1 MCGII
6 GYIGNEAAKPYLL
19 EGLQRME
26 YRGYDSA
33 GIALYQE
40 EQNDFLVK
48 RCAGP
53 VEGLVRLTESI
64 GETEKLGIGHTRWAT
79 HGVPSE
85 INAHPHRAGFVVL
98 VHNGIIEN
106 YAEIRRAL
114 LDEGILFSSQTDTE
128 VFAKLLEKE
137 CRVQAQSRHSGKS
150 FETLD
155 RDQKIS
161 VTLSSLK
168 SASEKVS
175 GHFSVIFVIQ
185 GIEDRIFGLQQGAPL
200 VVGHFAKGALVA
212 SDLQAMLSY
221 TKDLSF
227 VPVSTVM
234 ILHKTQV
241 EFLDSQTLSPK
252 KVKMD
257 HIEWSAE
264 RVAKEGY
271 EHFMLK
277 EIFQQPSVIA
287 DTLSGRMPEDDLGAF
302 IWDNPQAH
310 AALWKNVKKL
320 YLVGCGSAYYAA
332 MVAKYYFE
340 KWAHLSVEIDIAS
353 EFRYRD
359 PVFEVGTIVGVI
371 SQSGETADTL
381 AALRLANEKGLTTF
395 SVCNVPGSTIMRES
409 NFQYSTKAGPEVGV
423 ASTKGVVTQITL
435 LSALAQDVARLRG
448 RNPSSSD
455 ESVEGYRALAR
466 LPQDIEKVLLNAQE
480 YQDVGASLDKMRT
493 ILFVGRGTM
502 YPIALEGAL
511 KLKEITYRHAEGYA
525 AGELKHGPI
534 ALVDKDLAAVVLAP
548 KDGLRAKTLS
558 NLEEIK
564 TRGAYI
570 VGIGEVGDREFES
583 LCDRYIGLPPAS
595 WTSAPIL
602 YLLPAQLMAY
612 GLAVKLG
619 CNVDK
624 PRNLAKSVTVE

>member
-6 GYIGNEAAKPYLL
+6 GYVGVESAKPYLL
-19 EGLQRME
+19 EGLRRME

-33 GIALYQE
+33 GLALYQE
-40 EQNDFLVK
+40 PKKDFLVK

-53 VEGLVRLTESI
+53 VESLVKLTESV
-64 GETEKLGIGHTRWAT
+64 GAQETLGIAHTRWAT

-85 INAHPHRAGFVVL
+85 TNAHPHRAGFIVL

-106 YAEIRRAL
+106 YAAIRAML
-114 LDEGILFSSQTDTE
+114 MGEGITFSSQTDTE
-128 VFAKLLEKE
+128 VFAKLLERE
-137 CRVQAQSRHSGKS
+137 CRALAQVTHPGKN
-150 FETLD
+150 FEELTKD
-155 RDQKIS
+155 
-161 VTLSSLK
+161 
-168 SASEKVS
+168 EKVGTVHRALQVAGTKVY
-175 GHFSVIFVIQ
+175 GHFSVIFVVQ
-185 GIEDRIFGLQQGAPL
+185 DLEDCIFGLQQGAPL

-212 SDLQAMLSY
+212 SDLQAMLAY
-221 TKDLSF
+221 TQDLNF
-227 VPVSTVM
+227 VPVSTIMHLKKDRVDY
-234 ILHKTQV
+234 
-241 EFLDSQTLSPK
+241 FDAQTLQPK
-252 KVKMD
+252 EVKKE
-257 HIEWSAE
+257 HIVWSAE
-264 RVAKEGY
+264 KIAKDGY
-271 EHFMLK
+271 DHFMLK

-287 DTLSGRMPEDDLGAF
+287 DTLSGRMPESELGAF
-302 IWDNPQAH
+302 IWDNPIAH
-310 AALWKNVKKL
+310 EALWKNVKKL
-320 YLVGCGSAYYAA
+320 YLVACGSAYYAA

-340 KWAHLSVEIDIAS
+340 KWAHLSVEVDIAS

-423 ASTKGVVTQITL
+423 ASTKAFAAQMTVL
-435 LSALAQDVARLRG
+435 CALAQDVARLRG
-448 RNPSSSD
+448 RNPSSSA
-455 ESVEGYRALAR
+455 EGREGYKALAR
-466 LPQDIEKVLLNAQE
+466 LPQDIESVLSHAKDYQE
-480 YQDVGASLDKMRT
+480 IGASLDKLRT

-511 KLKEITYRHAEGYA
+511 KVKEITYRHAEGYA

-548 KDGLRAKTLS
+548 RDELRAKTLS

-570 VGIGEVGDREFES
+570 VGIGESEDKEFAA
-583 LCDRYIGLPPAS
+583 LCDRYVGLPKTS

-602 YLLPAQLMAY
+602 YVLPLQLMAY